1 MKKKQILILAIAII
15 VCAGILYLGYRAY
28 RIQYLNSRIETFM
41 AEQII
46 QIQNDGSKDRN
57 LPEIY
62 FIYRNEYWQ
71 LPVGKSILHGYY
83 NSYWVSRRSQQQ
95 QLTESDWYS
104 EYRNYLDKTIGW
116 MYFVRPKSGALVCV
130 FLEGHE
136 PRSWTTNGSVSG
148 YTTWI
153 VDTSKNDWELER
165 ADSSQCI
172 TRLADFMLSTVP

>member
-1 MKKKQILILAIAII
+1 MKKKQILIFTMVII
-15 VCAGILYLGYRAY
+15 LCVGILYLGYRAY
-28 RIQYLNSRIETFM
+28 RIHSLNSRIETLM

-46 QIQNDGSKDRN
+46 QIQDGWSKDRN

-71 LPVGKSILHGYY
+71 LPVGQSILHGYY
-83 NSYWVSRRSQQQ
+83 NSYWVSHRSQQQ
-95 QLTESDWYS
+95 QLTESEWYS

-153 VDTSKNDWELER
+153 VDTSKIDWQLER
-165 ADSSQCI
+165 VDNSQCS
-172 TRLADFMLSTVP
+172 TSTADFMLSSVP